1 MSSLPAHATIMMI
14 DDEPDNLTVLNDIL
28 QSAGYDTVAFTRG
41 LPAIQAALE
50 SPPDVILLDVRM
62 PEMDGLQACLRF
74 KSERALE
81 NIPVIFIS
89 ALYNS
94 ADIVAAFDAGG
105 VDYVTKPFHANEVLA
120 RIGVQ
125 LYLRQLQQQLESQ
138 NQNLERIVSERTASL
153 AEACRQLNIW
163 NEAKNDW
170 LNLVSHEIRT
180 PLTGILGVTDLLIGE
195 LPAGSPLLDL
205 AKAYAHARVRMMR
218 LIEDAELLSQIQI
231 LPASSAHTPIALRA
245 ILEHA
250 MDEAALRNAPAICV
264 SASHEEA
271 NGPLG
276 PADTVSCDE
285 GLLQRALANLI
296 WAAFCCTPGDGPV
309 QIRMMAAGKTARI
322 ILRASAPPLSPEAL
336 ASFFEVCGQRELR
349 RPAGDL
355 GLSPALARRIL
366 NLFHGDAVIRNADH
380 GVEIEVSLPLFP

>member
-1 MSSLPAHATIMMI
+1 MSILPAHATIMMI

-62 PEMDGLQACLRF
+62 PEMDGLRVCLRF

-81 NIPVIFIS
+81 KIPVIFIS

-94 ADIVAAFDAGG
+94 VDIVAAFDAGG

-138 NQNLERIVSERTASL
+138 NQNLERLVSERTASL
-153 AEACRQLNIW
+153 AEACRQLKIW
-163 NEAKNDW
+163 DEAKNDW
-170 LNLVSHEIRT
+170 LNLISHEMRT
-180 PLTGILGVTDLLIGE
+180 PMTGILSVADLLVDE
-195 LPAGSPLLDL
+195 LPTGSPLQ
-205 AKAYAHARVRMMR
+205 ACAEAYAHSRVRMMR
-218 LIEDAELLSQIQI
+218 LIEDAELLSQIRI
-231 LPASSAHTPIALRA
+231 TPASWAHTPVALQTA
-245 ILEHA
+245 LEHA
-250 MDEAALRNAPAICV
+250 IAEALLRDAPASRV
-264 SASHEEA
+264 PSSSVEA
-271 NGPLG
+271 NGSIALT
-276 PADTVSCDE
+276 DTVPCDE
-285 GLLQRALANLI
+285 GLLRRALTNLI
-296 WAAFCCTPGDGPV
+296 WAAFCCTAGKDPV
-309 QIRMMAAGKTARI
+309 QIRTMAAGKTARI

-336 ASFFEVCGQRELR
+336 ASFFDVCGQRELR

-366 NLFHGDAVIRNADH
+366 NLFHGEALIRNADH
-380 GVEIEVSLPLFP
+380 GVEIEVSLPLST